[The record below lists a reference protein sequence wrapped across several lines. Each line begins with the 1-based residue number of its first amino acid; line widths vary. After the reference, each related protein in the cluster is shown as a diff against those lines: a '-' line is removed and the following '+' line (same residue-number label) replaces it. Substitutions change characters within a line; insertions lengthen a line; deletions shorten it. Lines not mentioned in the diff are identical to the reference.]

1 MPFYRKFKNTQLK
14 IAHRGYREIAPE
26 NTIYAFQEA
35 LNGFDFIE
43 IDTQL
48 TKDNQWIV
56 MHDDTLERT
65 TNIEFL
71 YPEMLRP
78 FRVSD
83 YTLKEILRMDTTS
96 WFYNNNSY
104 NGKKPEPKTPPTLK
118 ETLDFCY
125 KNSMPLNIEIKD
137 MPCQNINNVTN
148 LLIKELL
155 PYLDKVNIL
164 ISSFNHNYL
173 KSLKLKNK
181 DINIAL
187 NMEYTLP
194 KNIIDYIDNIDAEAI
209 HIDENI
215 AKKLNFDN
223 LFSNNITVAIFT
235 INDKIKQKEFYKKG
249 IRAIF
254 MDTK

>member
-1 MPFYRKFKNTQLK
+1 MSFYNKFNNKQLK
-14 IAHRGYREIAPE
+14 IAHRGYRAVTPE
-26 NTIYAFQEA
+26 NTIYAFKEA

-43 IDTQL
+43 IDIQL

-56 MHDDTLERT
+56 MHDDSLERT

-71 YPEMLRP
+71 YPKKLRP
-78 FRVSD
+78 FRVSS
-83 YTLKEILRMDTTS
+83 YTLKEILQLDATS

-104 NGKKPEPKTPPTLK
+104 NGEKPKPKAPPTLK
-118 ETLDFCY
+118 ETLEFCL

-137 MPCQNINNVTN
+137 MPCKEENYVTN

-155 PYLDKVNIL
+155 PYFDKVNIL
-164 ISSFNHNYL
+164 ISSFNHCYL
-173 KSLKLKNK
+173 QSLKMKNR

-187 NMEYTLP
+187 NMEYIVPNNLI
-194 KNIIDYIDNIDAEAI
+194 NYIKRVNAEAI

-215 AKKLNFDN
+215 ASKLNIDS
-223 LFSNNITVAIFT
+223 LISNNITVAIFT
-235 INDKIKQKEFYKKG
+235 INDKIKQKEFYEKG